1 MKHLYLIYILIVA
14 ALSGAFVPCA
24 LADDSSTET
33 RESESEASV
42 AKEPKILSCIKNMK
56 LISGKVNKNAD
67 VFVIIVFTEMHVD
80 NLCGGREDLKKVASA
95 FKKGGVAK
103 ILQQIQ
109 KKKNVQTILAVGEGA
124 NMKHVKK
131 HIVKWLGL
139 KCPIMEYNPMDEAF
153 TSVAGDEDV
162 VLAYSKDSELIA
174 EGSID
179 MVAHTMDRFLKILN
193 KWLAEHQN

>member
-1 MKHLYLIYILIVA
+1 
-14 ALSGAFVPCA
+14 
-24 LADDSSTET
+24 
-33 RESESEASV
+33 
-42 AKEPKILSCIKNMK
+42 
-56 LISGKVNKNAD
+56 
-67 VFVIIVFTEMHVD
+67 
-80 NLCGGREDLKKVASA
+80 
-95 FKKGGVAK
+95 
-103 ILQQIQ
+103 
-109 KKKNVQTILAVGEGA
+109 
-124 NMKHVKK
+124 MKHVKK

-193 KWLAEHQN
+193 KWLAEH